1 MGALYHNTK
10 VYIYDTTLDYTRS
23 KYYTR
28 REITSECQQPII
40 FTDRVDT
47 ALDTASIVLLNKNK
61 KRIQPFT
68 RLYIDI
74 TSGEVG
80 GQSKNTLKFYV
91 VTNDVVNQVV
101 YSSTPSKRLYKHT
114 LQLTEYTKWL
124 ERFDVDN
131 TTVTNML
138 MFLYN
143 EAGIVAAELP
153 PTIEVRQDNI
163 PGVSP
168 FTSISE
174 YRGVWTYN
182 AGTNPFNTVYLD
194 SSSTIDCSCRL
205 SIEVSG
211 RVGLVIPKYR
221 YATLESFK
229 VKKPNG
235 TIDTLSN
242 SATTYTPSALGFYT
256 FTQDYKCVDFADAH
270 YYFTV
275 TWTVEYR
282 VAPVVQ
288 KTPTRWT
295 IAEVVDRVL
304 GKVTREN
311 SIRRESDIPLFQ
323 LDEEQREILQSMVS
337 PEFTFTQ
344 NTLFGVLS
352 EIGSA
357 IHAIPRLTCQTQQ
370 VTENGVTTTE
380 PVQWNIIHFDFL
392 EEVGNS
398 KTQPDYPEIT
408 VSMEETQ
415 GSDNYATAFVS
426 NVQNAFVST
435 NRNYISITEP
445 FGEGYISTRTETS
458 DFEVSNDHCV
468 IKVSRPIQRICELW
482 CLYDESKEPI
492 DIAPFCKEKAD
503 YLLLTDYELTNPDH
517 YFGQGTKQTAIYF
530 TRRDNVI
537 RGLDYVASSNFD
549 PLNLGT
555 LFGYKWQTIKY
566 LLMLALI
573 QSGVGENDAKNR
585 VQNLKLR
592 DLCFRIKYV
601 PYLNFKIK
609 QFREN
614 ITDDMEAST
623 LYFNQSEQVVDCNA
637 FGERIKGALNMTS
650 NEEPTFTFVTKTPDF
665 VMKSGQLTSF
675 GSSYGQYFSYEVQ
688 RELSKKCC
696 VTTIKYSKNFNKWN
710 EYIAIKKNY
719 RQYEISE
726 NESIE
731 QTPIYSQFIII
742 DDDADFNKAPDID
755 PSETELYNEAQTSM
769 QKYIDDIRAQEGF
782 IQQATSII
790 KNIEGTGNPLYDCS
804 VQYML
809 FKATGKEWNSGTGKY
824 DNVTKN
830 FMIPTTAF
838 NVGNSAVINVGTKD
852 NYSAGTTVTIPDN
865 SVSFGLEQDVQYGS
879 KYGTIDKLQVAFGS
893 QEFDDDILLGNKTQT
908 ARARELYKIG
918 IINQAAPK
926 FKIWND
932 ALMIDKDS
940 RQKINLTLQLNV
952 VAAQDDIW
960 INSKFIERLGLN
972 GLTGYGLCLAWFST
986 PPNRFLTN
994 GGHHTVWQNT
1004 QQLSISPVNCQKY
1017 GLNLLNPTY
1026 KYSIKGITSNVDW
1039 CGYGLID
1046 RNENVMIYFNRP
1058 LKAGE
1063 SIPADIYLQFRE
1075 RI

>member
-68 RLYIDI
+68 RLYFDI

-131 TTVTNML
+131 TTITNML

-143 EAGIVAAELP
+143 DNAIVVDNVP
-153 PTIEVRQDNI
+153 PSISYNQINN

-174 YRGVWTYN
+174 YRGIWTYQSE
-182 AGTNPFNTVYLD
+182 TNPFKSITLD
-194 SSSTIDCSCRL
+194 TEGVIDCSCRL
-205 SIEVSG
+205 SIEVTN
-211 RVGLVIPKYR
+211 RVAIVIPKYN
-221 YATLESFK
+221 YATINSFK

-235 TIDTLSN
+235 TVVTLSN
-242 SATTYTPSALGFYT
+242 SATSYTPDAYGEYT
-256 FTQDYKCVDFADAH
+256 FTQVYSCAVPDAT
-270 YYFTV
+270 YTFTV
-275 TWTVEYR
+275 TWVVKYMA
-282 VAPVVQ
+282 APSIT
-288 KTPTRWT
+288 KLPSRWT

-311 SIRRESDIPLFQ
+311 SIRRESDTPMFQ
-323 LDEEQREILQSMVS
+323 LDESQRAKLQSMIS

-344 NTLFGVLS
+344 STLFGILS

-357 IHAIPRLTCQTQQ
+357 IHAIPRLIVSTED
-370 VTENGVTTTE
+370 VTENGVTTKE
-380 PVQWNIIHFDFL
+380 PRMWNIIHFDFL
-392 EEVGNS
+392 NDTGNS
-398 KTQPDYPEIT
+398 ATAPDYPEIT
-408 VSMEETQ
+408 ISMEETQ
-415 GSDNYATAFVS
+415 GSDNYATAMVS
-426 NVQNAFVST
+426 NVQNAFIST
-435 NRNYISITEP
+435 NKNYISITEP

-458 DFEVSNDHCV
+458 DYEVSNDHCV

-482 CLYDESKEPI
+482 CLYDKAYPAI
-492 DIAPFCKEKAD
+492 DIASFCKEKAD
-503 YLLLTDYELTNPDH
+503 YSLLTDYDLTNPNT
-517 YFGQGTKQTAIYF
+517 YFGQGTKQTTIYY
-530 TRRDNVI
+530 TRGDTVI

-549 PLNLGT
+549 PLNLAGM
-555 LFGYKWQTIKY
+555 FGLKLQAIKY
-566 LLMLALI
+566 LLILALEEDGKTHAEALSRI
-573 QSGVGENDAKNR
+573 
-585 VQNLKLR
+585 QNLKLR
-592 DLCFRIKYV
+592 DICFRIKYV
-601 PYLNFKIK
+601 PYLNFKVK
-609 QFREN
+609 QYREN
-614 ITDDMEAST
+614 ITDDMETST
-623 LYFNQSEQVVDCNA
+623 LFFNQDAQVVDCNA

-675 GSSYGQYFSYEVQ
+675 GGSYGQYFSYEVQ

-726 NESIE
+726 NESVE
-731 QTPIYSQFIII
+731 QTPIYSQFVIV
-742 DDDADFNKAPDID
+742 DDDADFNRAVDVD
-755 PSETELYNEAQTSM
+755 PSDTDLYNDAQASM
-769 QKYIDDIRAQEGF
+769 TTYINDINSQEGF
-782 IQQATSII
+782 IEQADDII
-790 KNIEGTGNPLYDCS
+790 YNMQGYGLYHDCS
-804 VQYML
+804 VNYML
-809 FKATGKEWNSGTGKY
+809 FKATGKEWDSVNGKY
-824 DNVTKN
+824 TDVVKK
-830 FMIPTTAF
+830 FMIPTTSF
-838 NVGNSAVINVGTKD
+838 CVGNSAVINVGTKD

-865 SVSFGLEQDVQYGS
+865 SISFGLEQDVQYGS
-879 KYGTIDKLQVAFGS
+879 KYGTIDKLQVVFGS
-893 QEFDDDILLGNKTQT
+893 EEYDEGILDSSKDQTQRGRQLYAVDDVKKTM
-908 ARARELYKIG
+908 G
-918 IINQAAPK
+918 K

-932 ALMIDKDS
+932 ALMVDKDS
-940 RQKINLTLQLNV
+940 RQKINLTLQLNA
-952 VAAQDDIW
+952 VAAKDDIW
-960 INSKFIERLGLN
+960 IGSNFVERFGLN
-972 GLTGYGLCLAWFST
+972 SIITSSLHFTFFT
-986 PPNRFLTN
+986 QQPDRFLTKMS
-994 GGHHTVWQNT
+994 GGHSVPSSSNRVTFT
-1004 QQLSISPVNCQKY
+1004 KVNCEKY
-1017 GLNLLNPTY
+1017 GLNMANPTY
-1026 KYSIKGITSNVDW
+1026 KIACKNKAPIGYDT

-1046 RNENVMIYFNRP
+1046 SDENIVLYFNRP
-1058 LKAGE
+1058 LKNGE
-1063 SIPADIYLQFRE
+1063 AIENDIYIEFRE

>member
-61 KRIQPFT
+61 KRIQAFT

-74 TSGEVG
+74 KSGEVG

-101 YSSTPSKRLYKHT
+101 YSSTASKRLYKHT

-131 TTVTNML
+131 ITITNML
-138 MFLYN
+138 MFLYDEN
-143 EAGIVAAELP
+143 AIVVSDVPPSINFTRTGIGTP
-153 PTIEVRQDNI
+153 PLGSSSSYT
-163 PGVSP
+163 
-168 FTSISE
+168 
-174 YRGVWTYN
+174 GVWTYDS
-182 AGTNPFNTVYLD
+182 GNPFKSVTLD
-194 SSSTIDCSCRL
+194 TEGTIDCSCRL
-205 SIEVSG
+205 ALSIRQRLV
-211 RVGLVIPKYR
+211 LVIPNDIT
-221 YATLESFK
+221 ATITSFK
-229 VKKPNG
+229 VKKPDG
-235 TIDTLSN
+235 TIEPLAND
-242 SATTYTPSALGFYT
+242 ATSYTPDAYGEYT
-256 FTQDYKCVDFADAH
+256 FTQTYYALAVDAS
-270 YYFTV
+270 YNFTV
-275 TWTVEYR
+275 TWVVKYMA
-282 VAPVVQ
+282 APSIT
-288 KTPTRWT
+288 KLPSRWT

-311 SIRRESDIPLFQ
+311 SIRRESDTPMFQ
-323 LDEEQREILQSMVS
+323 LDESQRAKLQSMIS

-344 NTLFGVLS
+344 STLFGILS

-357 IHAIPRLTCQTQQ
+357 IHAIPRLIVSTED
-370 VTENGVTTTE
+370 VTENGVTTKE
-380 PVQWNIIHFDFL
+380 PRMWNIIHFDFL
-392 EEVGNS
+392 NDTGNS
-398 KTQPDYPEIT
+398 NTAPDYPEIT

-415 GSDNYATAFVS
+415 GSDNYATAMVS

-435 NRNYISITEP
+435 NKNYISITEP

-458 DFEVSNDHCV
+458 DYEVSNDHCV

-482 CLYDESKEPI
+482 CLYDKDYPAI
-492 DIAPFCKEKAD
+492 DIASFCKEKAD
-503 YLLLTDYELTNPDH
+503 YTLLTDYDLVNPST
-517 YFGQGTKQTAIYF
+517 YFGQGTKQTNIYY
-530 TRRDNVI
+530 TRGDTVI

-549 PLNLGT
+549 PLNLTGM
-555 LFGYKWQTIKY
+555 FGLKLQSIKY
-566 LLMLALI
+566 LLILALEE
-573 QSGVGENDAKNR
+573 SGLTHGEALSR
-585 VQNLKLR
+585 IQNLNLR
-592 DLCFRIKYV
+592 DICFRIKYV
-601 PYLNFKIK
+601 PYLNFKVK
-609 QFREN
+609 QYREN
-614 ITDDMEAST
+614 ITDEMETST
-623 LYFNQSEQVVDCNA
+623 LFFNQDAQVVDCNA

-731 QTPIYSQFIII
+731 QTPIYSQFVIV
-742 DDDADFNKAPDID
+742 DDDADFNRAAYVD
-755 PSETELYNEAQTSM
+755 PSDTDLYNDAQASM
-769 QKYIDDIRAQEGF
+769 VSYIDDINAQEGF

-790 KNIEGTGNPLYDCS
+790 KNIQGTSNPLYDCS

-960 INSKFIERLGLN
+960 INSKFIERLGFN

-994 GGHHTVWQNT
+994 SGHHTVWQFA
-1004 QQLSISPVNCQKY
+1004 QQLSISQVNCQKY

-1026 KYSIKGITSNVDW
+1026 KYSIKGWVYSADC

-1046 RNENVMIYFNRP
+1046 RNGNVMIYFNRP

-1063 SIPADIYLQFRE
+1063 GIPADIYLQFRE